1 MVSGGRTK
9 DERLPPSRNHF
20 TLTGLA
26 PDTEY
31 LVSIYAVSRA
41 EESLPLTGKQK
52 TSRKMNSIFSLI
64 FPINDVLIF
73 VISVFFPLHSL
84 RCSHRSGSAWLHPY
98 QHHCPLGCSTCHCA
112 LLQDHSRRDRWG
124 YSKDFRMYSLN
135 HTVWQF
141 GFISGSVQGGT
152 VIQKS
157 SQFLDLNLLQQSII
171 WSPVL
176 TTSSPSTL

>member
-31 LVSIYAVSRA
+31 LVSIFAVSRT
-41 EESLPLTGKQK
+41 EESLPLTGNQK
-52 TSRKMNSIFSLI
+52 TSRKRNSIFSLY
-64 FPINDVLIF
+64 FFSWCHLYLICY
-73 VISVFFPLHSL
+73 FPLHSL
-84 RCSHRSGSAWLHPY
+84 WCSHRSGSARLHSH
-98 QHHCPLGCSTCHCA
+98 QHHCPLGRSPCHCA

-124 YSKDFRMYSLN
+124 YRKYCRMYN
-135 HTVWQF
+135 FMHHIVWEF
-141 GFISGSVQGGT
+141 GVIFGSVQGAT
-152 VIQKS
+152 VIRKS

-176 TTSSPSTL
+176 ITSSPSTL